1 MSTNHTNARRV
12 NCNLSQDRFR
22 RRYEEAEL
30 MQNVHVKS
38 TIPFRSDFD
47 LSERAVV

>member
-1 MSTNHTNARRV
+1 MSTNHTKARRV
-12 NCNLSQDRFR
+12 NCILSQDRFR

-38 TIPFRSDFD
+38 IIPFRPDFD
-47 LSERAVV
+47 SS